1 MTSCNKSVAFL
12 AVYDLAVW
20 HYTYHEI
27 NSPSNYYRQTPIEIL
42 HTIFLGCEKYLLA
55 KTMKALS
62 PANKKKVSARIE
74 SCDFTP
80 FPPKI
85 ASNIPK
91 TYGSLVG
98 RDFKV
103 WAQVAVFIL
112 DDIIPSE
119 ELETWVHLSN
129 V

>member
-1 MTSCNKSVAFL
+1 
-12 AVYDLAVW
+12 
-20 HYTYHEI
+20 
-27 NSPSNYYRQTPIEIL
+27 
-42 HTIFLGCEKYLLA
+42 
-55 KTMKALS
+55 MKAFS

-98 RDFKV
+98 RDIKV

-112 DDIIPSE
+112 DDIISSE

>member
-1 MTSCNKSVAFL
+1 
-12 AVYDLAVW
+12 
-20 HYTYHEI
+20 
-27 NSPSNYYRQTPIEIL
+27 
-42 HTIFLGCEKYLLA
+42 
-55 KTMKALS
+55 MKALS

-80 FPPKI
+80 FPQKL

-98 RDFKV
+98 RDIKV

-112 DDIIPSE
+112 NDIVPSE
-119 ELETWVHLSN
+119 ELEVWVHLGN
-129 V
+129 VQLDQIICLILRVVI